1 LKGYEKAALAVG
13 ALSVGAVALS
23 LLVKPAAAQP
33 HPAMFFHIKNDPV
46 NGPVTVGKVAAV
58 YGALTKVASPLG
70 FGVGLEPQCV
80 DTWQNQLSYLREFAK
95 IPVMLN
101 VWTSDNSYSITVDQ
115 IMQAM
120 AYCPIKYL
128 RFHEVMSYYA
138 NTINTAATQTY
149 IRSILDFSK
158 AYGIP
163 LFWNEWDTS
172 TYPAIANIISGYE
185 DNVLVSFGTNN
196 INVQAGF
203 AALQQFKRRA
213 ASIQSWYW
221 STLNGGKP
229 GYEFTMPPTLMA
241 QFTLEAFKAGC
252 EIVQYEPYSYFFD
265 SNANPIVSLPY
276 MFAAI
281 G

>member
-1 LKGYEKAALAVG
+1 MKGYEKAALAVG
-13 ALSVGAVALS
+13 AVAVGAVALS
-23 LLVKPAAAQP
+23 LLAKPAAAQP
-33 HPAMFFHIKNDPV
+33 VPTMFFHIKNDPI

-70 FGVGLEPQCV
+70 FGVGLEPQCI
-80 DTWQNQLSYLREFAK
+80 DTWQNQLSYLQEFAK
-95 IPVMLN
+95 IPTMLN
-101 VWTSDNSYSITVDQ
+101 VWTSDNAYAISTSQ
-115 IMQAM
+115 ISQAM
-120 AYCPIKYL
+120 QLCPVKYL

-138 NTINTAATQTY
+138 DTINTPTTQNY
-149 IRSILDFSK
+149 IQSILAFSK
-158 AYGIP
+158 NSGIP
-163 LFWNEWDTS
+163 LFWNEWDIN
-172 TYPAIANIISGYE
+172 TYPAIANIIKGYE
-185 DNVLVSFGTNN
+185 NNVLVSFGTNN

-203 AALQQFKRRA
+203 AALQVFKRKA

-221 STLNGGKP
+221 STLNGGQP

-241 QFTLEAFKAGC
+241 QFTLQAFQAGC

-265 SNANPIVSLPY
+265 NNANPIVSLPE